1 MPLAVLPVT
10 PLDLAYPSAV
20 QDVFAA
26 GFTDPPNLALPLLH
40 PGQDIFSPGF
50 RKLRDEHAT
59 VYSAS
64 SDSRWQYSTKCIDT
78 DPTVPTIQ
86 EVVDE
91 KASFNGVT
99 NGNVNETMAVDR
111 RAAALATAPSAPGG
125 GAVVGMAT
133 WEVYHRSRTP
143 EEWMPPNGVT
153 WLPEGSEERR
163 QAEAFFV
170 ALWKKRAE
178 IWEGRKYVYLQFLSV
193 HPAHRRRGIASRI
206 MQWGIDIADQLH
218 LPIYLEATLMGVP
231 LYEKLGFQ
239 LLKENFFVRNVGF
252 LRERGFLELGSDDLK
267 IPIMVKMPS
276 AAKGMTFE
284 EWKEKGFPDF
294 P

>member
-1 MPLAVLPVT
+1 
-10 PLDLAYPSAV
+10 
-20 QDVFAA
+20 
-26 GFTDPPNLALPLLH
+26 
-40 PGQDIFSPGF
+40 
-50 RKLRDEHAT
+50 
-59 VYSAS
+59 
-64 SDSRWQYSTKCIDT
+64 
-78 DPTVPTIQ
+78 
-86 EVVDE
+86 
-91 KASFNGVT
+91 
-99 NGNVNETMAVDR
+99 
-111 RAAALATAPSAPGG
+111 
-125 GAVVGMAT
+125 
-133 WEVYHRSRTP
+133 
-143 EEWMPPNGVT
+143 
-153 WLPEGSEERR
+153 
-163 QAEAFFV
+163 
-170 ALWKKRAE
+170 
-178 IWEGRKYVYLQFLSV
+178 
-193 HPAHRRRGIASRI
+193 

>member
-178 IWEGRKYVYLQFLSV
+178 IWEGRKYVCAYFLS
-193 HPAHRRRGIASRI
+193 
-206 MQWGIDIADQLH
+206 L
-218 LPIYLEATLMGVP
+218 LPLIFALSFHICSLRNMSFYVRVCVYMTCDRDYMNRERNSNHAEGK
-231 LYEKLGFQ
+231 YCANGRD
-239 LLKENFFVRNVGF
+239 FFF
-252 LRERGFLELGSDDLK
+252 LRHQRSLLLNQETNARSFNTINCKYHGLNGANILEFTLK
-267 IPIMVKMPS
+267 
-276 AAKGMTFE
+276 
-284 EWKEKGFPDF
+284 
-294 P
+294 